1 MLLTRAVRASSV
13 ARLGT
18 NSLGKHRVTELL
30 SVPDKF
36 ALVYQP
42 NSYVRRGP
50 PETCVQIVSQ
60 YRSAGFR
67 TELMLVRARV
77 PLPPSIVT
85 GEALPR
91 LFGRAPWKAIR
102 AFGIKS
108 LDRRFI
114 RRLRQLDPANTIV
127 DIWPGWPS
135 PILPE
140 AKRLGFVTV
149 RNMINSAC
157 AVSKDILDRAY
168 ERHGLPPDH
177 GVSEELV
184 RVETEELHQYDYIVS
199 PSAEVDRSLTAI
211 GIPDSRILRSSFGW
225 NPARFADSV
234 PEPKA
239 EGRLRF
245 LFVGSVGVRKGVP
258 ELLAAWRRAA
268 LPNAELVI
276 IGNVETPYRE
286 QFKRDLPENVRHL
299 PFSLNIGGFYKSAD
313 VFVFPTLE
321 EGAPQVVYEAAGCGA
336 AIITTPMGQARMI
349 EPEVNGL
356 VVPPADV
363 DALAAAMRRLADDP
377 ALLDKLRRAA
387 AEAAAKYEYPM
398 VGEQRAAMLLALLK
412 RRSAEAG
419 VAAEA

>member
-1 MLLTRAVRASSV
+1 
-13 ARLGT
+13 
-18 NSLGKHRVTELL
+18 VTELL
-30 SVPDKF
+30 SVPDKLV
-36 ALVYQP
+36 LVYQP

-60 YRSAGFR
+60 YRTAGFR

-77 PLPPSIVT
+77 PLPSSIIA
-85 GEALPR
+85 GEALPK

-102 AFGIKS
+102 GFGIKS

-127 DIWPGWPS
+127 DVWPGWPS
-135 PILPE
+135 PILAE
-140 AKRLGFVTV
+140 ARALGFTIV

-168 ERHGLPPDH
+168 ERHGLAPDH

-184 RVETEELHQYDYIVS
+184 RVETEELHQYDYIIS
-199 PSAEVDRSLTAI
+199 PSEEVDRSLTAI
-211 GIPDSRILRSSFGW
+211 GIPDSRILGSSFGW

-234 PEPKA
+234 AEPKA

-258 ELLAAWRRAA
+258 ELLAAWHQAA

-276 IGNVETPYRE
+276 IGNIEAPYRE
-286 QFKRDLPENVRHL
+286 QFARDLPENVRHL
-299 PFSLNIGGFYKSAD
+299 PFSPNIGGFYKSAD

-336 AIITTPMGQARMI
+336 AILTTPMGQARMI

-356 VVPPADV
+356 VVPPADI

-377 ALLDKLRRAA
+377 GLLDKLRRAA
-387 AEAAAKYEYPM
+387 TEAAANFEYPL
-398 VGEQRAAMLLALLK
+398 VGEKRAAMLLALLD
-412 RRSAEAG
+412 RRTAE